1 MFDITLIL
9 KGIIILAVALVV
21 YKLWPMFKAAAP
33 AALVEVVKLIARF
46 AVYAIEAEYGSGN
59 GKAKFDEALKMAQS
73 YLQRFHLT
81 FDTETIKSAIN
92 EEWLKLN
99 MEQLS
104 TGMKKTE

>member
-9 KGIIILAVALVV
+9 KGIIILVVALIV
-21 YKLWPMFKAAAP
+21 YKLWPLFKAVAP
-33 AALVEVVKLIARF
+33 AALVEVVKLVARF
-46 AVYAIEAEYGSGN
+46 AVYSVEAEYGSGN
-59 GKAKFDEALKMAQS
+59 GEAKFDEALKKVQT

-81 FDTETIKSAIN
+81 FDTETIKSAIQ

-99 MEQLS
+99 MEQLA